1 MKMNINNDIDEVLC
15 KYSLGKSI
23 LETKIQKMI
32 DNFVKEH
39 NYNPVEHV
47 KSRIKSKESIKNKLI
62 NKNLDITIDNITN
75 NIKDIIGIR
84 LVCSFLTDIYDIV
97 SLISMISDISIV
109 EKKDYISNPKASGY
123 TSYHLIVL
131 VPIVYNG
138 KKEFVKAE
146 IQIRTVAQDFWAS
159 LSHKIQYKYED
170 NIPNNIKE
178 EMYEYSLIVN
188 QLDRKMVNLNKI
200 VNGNK

>member
-1 MKMNINNDIDEVLC
+1 MDDLLT
-15 KYSLGKSI
+15 KYSLGKEKLEQI
-23 LETKIQKMI
+23 LRNLI
-32 DNFVKEH
+32 DNFISSY
-39 NYNPVEHV
+39 NYNPVEHI
-47 KSRIKSKESIKNKLI
+47 KSRLKTEDSIINKLKNKHLEVT
-62 NKNLDITIDNITN
+62 NENIIEN
-75 NIKDIIGIR
+75 VKDVIGIR

-97 SLISMISDISIV
+97 NLISNISELNII
-109 EKKDYISNPKASGY
+109 EKKDYVSNPKESGY

-138 KKEFVKAE
+138 KKDFVKAE